1 MNCIPPTDIHYVR
14 PGNTTPWAAL
24 ERSPDRKSSAAWPE
38 RGPGLRHLLALG
50 IAYVIPLCPC
60 TLFYKMGLI
69 QILFVRMEQ
78 DCVSVKVLCSW
89 YGHYYTYY
97 GIHTSFIKV
106 KMILLGICPAPDM
119 VLSTLMVYLI

>member
-24 ERSPDRKSSAAWPE
+24 ERSPDRKSRAAWPE
-38 RGPGLRHLLALG
+38 RGPGFRHLLALG
-50 IAYVIPLCPC
+50 IAYIIPVCPC

-78 DCVSVKVLCSW
+78 AYVSVKVLCSW
-89 YGHYYTYY
+89 YGIAILITV
-97 GIHTSFIKV
+97 FIQA
-106 KMILLGICPAPDM
+106 LLKQN
-119 VLSTLMVYLI
+119 